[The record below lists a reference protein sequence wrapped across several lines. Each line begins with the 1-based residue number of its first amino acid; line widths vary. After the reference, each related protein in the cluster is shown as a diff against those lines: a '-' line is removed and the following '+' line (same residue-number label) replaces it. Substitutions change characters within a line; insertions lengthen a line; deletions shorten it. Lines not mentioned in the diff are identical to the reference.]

1 MRLRLA
7 LAVAAAAICAG
18 GAHAAPR
25 AIAAPIKLPVCAED
39 ALWRCGSVTVPLERA
54 NPAAGTIRVAFY
66 VSPHTGSGRVLE
78 PIFITPGGPGESGW
92 SERFFYEKAP
102 AALGTA

>member
-7 LAVAAAAICAG
+7 LAVAAAAIYAS

-25 AIAAPIKLPVCAED
+25 AVAAPIKLPVCTED
-39 ALWRCGSVTVPLERA
+39 ALWRCGSVTVPLDRA
-54 NPAAGTIRVAFY
+54 NPAAGTIRIAFY

-78 PIFITPGGPGESGW
+78 PIARRPV
-92 SERFFYEKAP
+92 
-102 AALGTA
+102 